1 MEVRVI
7 LLEKGGARA
16 GRSGKGS
23 SANSNRTRSGSS
35 RSELQCVLEALVV
48 IEVVEKCKGCPRG
61 HQAMHVERER
71 ERETETRTHR
81 WSNLIHNQ
89 CQPVQTGHIR
99 IISLL

>member
-48 IEVVEKCKGCPRG
+48 IEVVKKCEGLPQGASGNACRK
-61 HQAMHVERER
+61 RER
-71 ERETETRTHR
+71 ERDRD
-81 WSNLIHNQ
+81 
-89 CQPVQTGHIR
+89 
-99 IISLL
+99 